1 MRSAV
6 APALP
11 WLKPR
16 ISSDLQ
22 PWVDPALYKIMITMV
37 IHLVLITVANNMVFM
52 LLSKYVSF
60 LLGFELTSAYEL
72 TNAFELTNWI

>member
-37 IHLVLITVANNMVFM
+37 IRLVLITVANNMVFM